1 MRKKKLVVD
10 HQIDF
15 LVWGLVST
23 TKDYKLAWQINQ
35 TLKIDLVK
43 QDDLVISFVKGA
55 DLKVSNYL
63 FTTENTE
70 IRLLKNRGEGKD
82 SVNYLA
88 PEQQQFDF
96 FVLLKSDDDTLD
108 NANVQALLKDVDAVN
123 YLVLVDLEKLK
134 SRDNFI
140 F

>member
-15 LVWGLVST
+15 IIWGLVST
-23 TKDYKLAWQINQ
+23 AKDYKLAWKINQ
-35 TLKIDLVK
+35 TLTIDLVK
-43 QDDLVISFVKGA
+43 QDDLVISFVKGN
-55 DLKVSNYL
+55 DLRVSNYL

-70 IRLLKNRGEGKD
+70 LRLLKNRGEG
-82 SVNYLA
+82 SESATYLA
-88 PEQQQFDF
+88 PEQQQFDY
-96 FVLLKSDDDTLD
+96 FVMLKTDDDTLD
-108 NANVQALLKDVDAVN
+108 QASVQEALKQVDVVD